1 MKLFTSIFLFALI
14 SVSAVFSQ
22 SAEIVEKT
30 VLTEKLTYGTAAYF
44 TAVAMGYISD
54 DDSEEDAVDAWKKI
68 GEQYSKP
75 AIKAEISAD
84 DFINF
89 ENLAWLCYFTWNV
102 PDSLMMKFFPSPRY
116 AFKQLRNG
124 GVISTSFD
132 PKRIPTGREFLNV
145 VTDCIDFYEVR
156 N

>member
-30 VLTEKLTYGTAAYF
+30 VSTEKLTYGTAAYF

-75 AIKAEISAD
+75 AIEAEISRM
-84 DFINF
+84 I
-89 ENLAWLCYFTWNV
+89 L
-102 PDSLMMKFFPSPRY
+102 
-116 AFKQLRNG
+116 
-124 GVISTSFD
+124 STLKILPGCAILLGMFQ
-132 PKRIPTGREFLNV
+132 IVL
-145 VTDCIDFYEVR
+145 
-156 N
+156 